1 MSSTAILTAGTVMDT
16 AAALQNDVPKAVY
29 TYVTQIP
36 YLNIALR
43 ELQESFELNGLSV
56 TDAYSTAVTV
66 PAGDST
72 LEFDAVAPHASLPT
86 DLIEPITLWERTTGV
101 NPYIPMGKVEFL
113 PHSLEGTTLTQLSVF
128 TWSGQRISFLPA
140 TVAIDIRMDYTR
152 RLFVPMVDQNSS
164 INMVNAQ
171 SFLEFRTGALLA
183 QFIGENKSRAD
194 ELNNFAV
201 IAADRS
207 LGIQVKGKQSIV
219 VRRRPF
225 RSSYKVRGSIY

>member
-1 MSSTAILTAGTVMDT
+1 MASTAILTAGTVMDT
-16 AAALQNDVPKAVY
+16 AAALQNDVAKAVY
-29 TYVTQIP
+29 TYVTQVP

-56 TDAYSTAVTV
+56 TDAYSAAVTV
-66 PAGDST
+66 PVGDTSI
-72 LEFDAVAPHASLPT
+72 EFDAIAPHASLPT
-86 DLIEPITLWERTTGV
+86 DLIEPTILWERTTGV
-101 NPYIPMGKVEFL
+101 NPYIPMDRIDFL
-113 PHSLEGTTLTQLSVF
+113 PHFLEGTTLNQLSVF
-128 TWSGQRISFLPA
+128 TWSSQKILFLPA
-140 TVAIDIRMDYTR
+140 TVAIDVKMDYIR
-152 RLFVPMVDQNSS
+152 RLFMPMVDQNSS
-164 INMVNAQ
+164 INIINAQ

-194 ELNNFAV
+194 ELNSFAV

-225 RSSYKVRGSIY
+225 RASYKTRGSF